1 MNDDAP
7 DMFPNYRTP
16 WPAAPAGF
24 TDRVTA
30 SVLVAHRA
38 HRRKVWLIR
47 AGGLALA
54 ASVALAVA
62 VGFDAF
68 RKPAPDVVKVLPTPA
83 PAPKI
88 DRVEPIQKPFEEA
101 GEALAA
107 ITRKTT
113 DKALAPS
120 GTMIATAERIPF
132 SAPVEAKVPVDSP
145 SFADAAEGARA
156 GLDPVA
162 GQPRRAVNR
171 MLRDFGLAPSKPH
184 S

>member
-1 MNDDAP
+1 MNDPSDI
-7 DMFPNYRTP
+7 FTHRSP

-24 TDRVTA
+24 ADRVTA
-30 SVLVAHRA
+30 AVLAVHRA
-38 HRRKVWLIR
+38 HRRRLRLVR

-62 VGFDAF
+62 VGLDAF
-68 RKPAPDVVKVLPTPA
+68 RKPAPEIVMVPPTPT
-83 PAPKI
+83 PTPKI
-88 DRVEPIQKPFEEA
+88 DKVEPIQKPFAEA
-101 GEALAA
+101 GEAIAA
-107 ITRKTT
+107 MTRKTT

-120 GTMIATAERIPF
+120 KTMIATAERIPL
-132 SAPVEAKVPVDSP
+132 SSPAEANAPVDSLN
-145 SFADAAEGARA
+145 FADAAEGTRA

-171 MLRDFGLAPSKPH
+171 MLRDFGIAPSKPR

>member
-1 MNDDAP
+1 MNDPP
-7 DMFPNYRTP
+7 DLFPVPRTP
-16 WPAAPAGF
+16 WPSAPVGF
-24 TDRVTA
+24 ADRVTA
-30 SVLVAHRA
+30 AILAVHRV
-38 HRRKVWLIR
+38 RRRRVWLVR

-68 RKPAPDVVKVLPTPA
+68 RKPAPEVVLVPPTPV
-83 PAPKI
+83 PEI
-88 DRVEPIQKPFEEA
+88 DKVEPIQKPFAEA
-101 GEALAA
+101 GEAIAA
-107 ITRKTT
+107 MTRTTT

-120 GTMIATAERIPF
+120 KTMIATAERIPF
-132 SAPVEAKVPVDSP
+132 PEPVEAKAPVDSP
-145 SFADAAEGARA
+145 NFADAAEGTRA

-171 MLRDFGLAPSKPH
+171 LLRDFGIAPSKPR